1 MAESSTPRIASI
13 ASTLG
18 KFAPFCVISALLG
31 VQIGVVPPLIAF
43 YVSALGLL
51 VGLLALIIGIVA
63 VIITRNAEDNA
74 GRNAGLVGIVA
85 GAAMFATTAAI
96 VGGGNNAPPI
106 NDITTNLDN
115 PPAFATAAEVP
126 DFEGRDMSYPA
137 DFVEIVREHYSDLEP
152 IRVSQD
158 ATGAYQK
165 AIATAQ
171 SLGWEI
177 VHQDPQQLSINA
189 RETSSI
195 FKFVDDIVI
204 RVLAEDGGAVID
216 VRSKSRDGKSDLGI
230 NAARIREFAEAINR

>member
-1 MAESSTPRIASI
+1 
-13 ASTLG
+13 
-18 KFAPFCVISALLG
+18 
-31 VQIGVVPPLIAF
+31 
-43 YVSALGLL
+43 
-51 VGLLALIIGIVA
+51 
-63 VIITRNAEDNA
+63 
-74 GRNAGLVGIVA
+74 NAGLVGIVA

-230 NAARIREFAEAINR
+230 NAARIREFAEAISR